1 MTFNIRDSII
11 FSLLFVIFSLI
22 VSYFTDFVNGVKI
35 IWWPDHAL
43 EMVSG
48 TFLTA
53 IVIFILF
60 SEKYINYR
68 KLMDQ

>member
-1 MTFNIRDSII
+1 MLVNVRDSVI
-11 FSLLFVIFSLI
+11 FSLLFVIVGFI
-22 VSYFTDFVNGVKI
+22 VSYITDFVNGVQI
-35 IWWPDHAL
+35 IWWPDQGFDMA
-43 EMVSG
+43 SG
-48 TFLTA
+48 TFFTA